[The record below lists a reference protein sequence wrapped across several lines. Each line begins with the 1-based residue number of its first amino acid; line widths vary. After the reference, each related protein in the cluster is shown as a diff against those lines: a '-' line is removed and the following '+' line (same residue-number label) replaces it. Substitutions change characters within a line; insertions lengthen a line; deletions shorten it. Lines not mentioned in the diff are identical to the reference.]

1 MKTQIVFRNAFF
13 GITMLLFTW
22 GGIQTALAAETDTEP
37 AQAYYGREICEIEV
51 RGNARTL
58 DPVVQRIAGL
68 ETGSDLDEKS
78 LTQARIN
85 LKKSGLFA
93 EVAIKAQPCPADSDA
108 PVTLI
113 LEVEDK
119 WTLIPVPFFSSDGSS
134 VMGGLVAIESN
145 LLGTGKQLIS
155 GVMGGTEGLSGFAVY
170 ADPALFQSRYTLVLS
185 AGGGVGDEEIATPDG
200 ETALTFKT
208 NSISGSFGLG
218 YRFTPRLSAT
228 VRTRFEEYDI
238 SNIKGPA
245 AEGSLEIEDS
255 QRQLSLETRFD
266 ATVPYGSLLKGFE
279 TAARASYSFVENSPS
294 ISGQA
299 ALNVPTLAAQRLR
312 LLAAGGFGQR
322 PLLSEEPLSGRDG
335 FRTLPFG
342 KATAKDFWS
351 TAVAY
356 DLPVLTR
363 DWGAV
368 VISSFYEQGW
378 YRSAAAGEHN
388 FYGPGA
394 GFRVYL
400 RKLAIPALGLDI
412 AYNLESDRTVFSI
425 AVGMQM

>member
-93 EVAIKAQPCPADSDA
+93 EVAIKAQPCPAAGAGGSAGKSADA

-155 GVMGGTEGLSGFAVY
+155 
-170 ADPALFQSRYTLVLS
+170 
-185 AGGGVGDEEIATPDG
+185 
-200 ETALTFKT
+200 
-208 NSISGSFGLG
+208 
-218 YRFTPRLSAT
+218 
-228 VRTRFEEYDI
+228 
-238 SNIKGPA
+238 
-245 AEGSLEIEDS
+245 
-255 QRQLSLETRFD
+255 
-266 ATVPYGSLLKGFE
+266 
-279 TAARASYSFVENSPS
+279 
-294 ISGQA
+294 
-299 ALNVPTLAAQRLR
+299 
-312 LLAAGGFGQR
+312 
-322 PLLSEEPLSGRDG
+322 
-335 FRTLPFG
+335 
-342 KATAKDFWS
+342 
-351 TAVAY
+351 
-356 DLPVLTR
+356 
-363 DWGAV
+363 
-368 VISSFYEQGW
+368 
-378 YRSAAAGEHN
+378 
-388 FYGPGA
+388 
-394 GFRVYL
+394 
-400 RKLAIPALGLDI
+400 
-412 AYNLESDRTVFSI
+412 
-425 AVGMQM
+425 